1 MTEIKPFY
9 NLKYDQVFKAVVLK
23 DEDYRFLNLILSDIL
38 EKEVEVINYEYSE
51 IPIDNIRDK
60 IKMLDVIVRT
70 EDSEKINVEIN
81 TNFDNII
88 KERNLMYYLSLCLN
102 KYNYSKKI
110 SKSKKGKNLKWENIN
125 KIIQINLNHN
135 LLGNEPKE
143 EIRIIN
149 TATNK
154 IYYEDF
160 KILNVNLERYK
171 RLCYDKN
178 IKGVKDHLYLVL
190 LTANEE
196 ELKELGR
203 QDLIAKEVGE
213 KVLGLND
220 GGDLMN
226 QEELELDAKYVYM
239 LRMEK
244 AEKEGHR
251 KGKREGKIEGIK
263 ENQINIVNELLKRN
277 ISLKEIADITKLSEE
292 EIIKIQGNK

>member
-160 KILNVNLERYK
+160 KIINVNLERYK